1 MTRTPLIPIEGAFA
15 LPHLRALDHLPEP
28 FGRDW
33 TLLSGAQRWRTGLD
47 SLYAALLRTVCIRDQ
62 QLLSYGQWVSI
73 DGVLTGVLTDM
84 KRPAETPVA
93 NATQPAGEPSNTA
106 TAAHPAMQRK
116 VPQGPM
122 RIPLKARSPRIA
134 QGRTVRHRRTVAVS
148 AGVIGCVAVLAW
160 WIVDQPLAPRHVA
173 SDMLKSAQA
182 LMPRR
187 DAPAPVEKRR
197 AQHLVASPE
206 APVIAEAVTPAPVL
220 PPLPV
225 DVAAA
230 APARIVALPQGTATR
245 HASTPRDAIRSSPP
259 RRALRVQTRPL
270 PVNRHAANDPS
281 HEARVRT
288 RLGEDGYADVTTFAM
303 MSLLDVAPLPRS
315 TVSNN
320 LPVNSTEWMN
330 HISQRRVTE
339 IPEQFAQ

>member
-1 MTRTPLIPIEGAFA
+1 MTSTPLIPIEGAFA

-62 QLLSYGQWVSI
+62 QLLSYGQRVSI
-73 DGVLTGVLTDM
+73 DGVLTDM
-84 KRPAETPVA
+84 KLPAETPVA
-93 NATQPAGEPSNTA
+93 NATQPAGEPSHTA

-122 RIPLKARSPRIA
+122 RIALKARSPRIA
-134 QGRTVRHRRTVAVS
+134 QRRTVRHRRTVAAS

-160 WIVDQPLAPRHVA
+160 WIVDQPPAPWHMA

-197 AQHLVASPE
+197 VQHLVASPE

-230 APARIVALPQGTATR
+230 APTRIAALPQRTATR
-245 HASTPRDAIRSSPP
+245 HAPTPRDAIYSSPP
-259 RRALRVQTRPL
+259 RRALRVQTHPL

-281 HEARVRT
+281 HEARVRA
-288 RLGEDGYADVTTFAM
+288 RFGEDGYADMTTFAM
-303 MSLLDVAPLPRS
+303 MSLRDVALLPRS

-320 LPVNSTEWMN
+320 LPANSTEWMN
-330 HISQRRVTE
+330 LISQRRVTE
-339 IPEQFAQ
+339 IPERFAQ

>member
-1 MTRTPLIPIEGAFA
+1 MTSTPLTSIEGAFA
-15 LPHLRALDHLPEP
+15 LPPLRPLNQLSES

-33 TLLSGAQRWRTGLD
+33 ALLPDTQCWRAGFD

-62 QLLSYGQWVSI
+62 PLLSYGQRVSI
-73 DGVLTGVLTDM
+73 DGALSGV
-84 KRPAETPVA
+84 KRPAEAPVA
-93 NATQPAGEPSNTA
+93 DATQHAAEAAHTA
-106 TAAHPAMQRK
+106 TVARPAMQRK

-122 RIPLKARSPRIA
+122 RIALKARSPRIA
-134 QGRTVRHRRTVAVS
+134 QRRSVWNRRTVAAS
-148 AGVIGCVAVLAW
+148 AGVIGCVAALVW
-160 WIVDQPLAPRHVA
+160 WIVDQPLPPQHIA
-173 SDMLKSAQA
+173 SGMLKSAQA

-187 DAPAPVEKRR
+187 DAP
-197 AQHLVASPE
+197 
-206 APVIAEAVTPAPVL
+206 VIAEAVTAAPLL

-230 APARIVALPQGTATR
+230 PARIAALPERTTTR
-245 HASTPRDAIRSSPP
+245 HVRTPRDAIHSSPAHRA
-259 RRALRVQTRPL
+259 RRALHAQTHPL
-270 PVNRHAANDPS
+270 SVNRHAANESS

-288 RLGEDGYADVTTFAM
+288 RFGEDEYADVTTLAM
-303 MSLLDVAPLPRS
+303 MSSRDAATLPRS

-320 LPVNSTEWMN
+320 RPADSTEWMN